1 MGMKNSMKIAA
12 VSMAM
17 LCALTGISQAQV
29 AQKKTTGV
37 KSATST
43 KEVVGVKTTTA
54 VDPVTAQGYAVDATQ
69 AQQKSSGELAN
80 TFEGR
85 YLDPGQGAFKLARN
99 RVLDYTN
106 ESKKS
111 ELKVSMTEEY
121 NYLRIRILSTIFN
134 GGTKLEICNPK
145 GEVVGSYTVKADDE
159 VVLGEQTKTSESVQG
174 ELTKSFRFPIKGD
187 WIIRAMPTAATGNV
201 LIEIYQE
208 FYPNLDRIDPENERK
223 SSASR

>member
-12 VSMAM
+12 VSIVT
-17 LCALTGISQAQV
+17 LFTLTVFSQAQDPE
-29 AQKKTTGV
+29 KKDTGV
-37 KSATST
+37 K
-43 KEVVGVKTTTA
+43 
-54 VDPVTAQGYAVDATQ
+54 Q
-69 AQQKSSGELAN
+69 AEGKFLTIGPPRFTGQKSSGVKEA
-80 TFEGR
+80 TVEGR
-85 YLDPGQGAFKLARN
+85 YLDPGQGSFKLARN

-121 NYLRIRILSTIFN
+121 NYLRIRIISTIFK

-187 WIIRAMPTAATGNV
+187 WIIRAMPTAATGSV

-208 FYPNLDRIDPENERK
+208 FYPNLDWVDPENERK